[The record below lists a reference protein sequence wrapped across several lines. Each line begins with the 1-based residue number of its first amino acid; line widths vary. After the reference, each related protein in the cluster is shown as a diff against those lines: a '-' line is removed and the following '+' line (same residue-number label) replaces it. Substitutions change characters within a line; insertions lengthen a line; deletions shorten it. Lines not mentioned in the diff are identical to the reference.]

1 MVLITFLRH
10 LSEADIKKAAAAL
23 SLGGIG
29 NVDGATLRRRT
40 IEAINSSPSSELD
53 QFENALVKT
62 KFSVPFA
69 PWKPQG

>member
-1 MVLITFLRH
+1 MVLITFLRQ
-10 LSEADIKKAAAAL
+10 LSETDIKTAAAAL
-23 SLGGIG
+23 SLGGVG
-29 NVDGATLRRRT
+29 NADGVTLRRRT
-40 IEAINSSPSSELD
+40 IEAINSSPSSDLN